1 MKRFYIDTLAN
12 LKSSQP
18 LTIIATP
25 ETWREALLA
34 CHITGDTFDM
44 AQAMLSN
51 HECKSITLYRK
62 CSDCEHPVRLSVVVL
77 APTQSRDM
85 PHQNVFA
92 LQKLLK
98 DEHFSGENAAIAVF
112 LKSHESMA
120 YAAVTAEIVKACP
133 IFTRKTEK
141 QESEVKISLIC
152 HTEDTVLCQAICDII
167 PETARWVDTP
177 TLEMTTENFED
188 EALAFAQKYN
198 LKAQVI
204 AETELQNKGFGGLWH
219 VGKSGKTMPRMV
231 ILEYAHPES
240 NMHHIALVGK
250 GLVYDTGGLCLK
262 PREHMATMKSD
273 MGGAAAVL
281 GAILMASILKL
292 ECKIT
297 AILCIAENGIGPDA
311 LRPDDI
317 IKLYSGLTVEINN
330 TDAEGRL
337 VLGDGVAYASKDLN
351 PDVIIDM
358 ATLTG
363 AQLMCTGKRHAGLL
377 TPDAWIQDLIVDAGK
392 ACGEPVYPLLYAPEI
407 LFSEFKSDTADM
419 KNSCKD
425 RLNAQSSCAGHF
437 VEKHLNKDWHGK
449 YAHIDIAG
457 PAWNGERATGY
468 GALLL
473 VAIASNPNLTWSPE
487 AE

>member
-1 MKRFYIDTLAN
+1 MKHFYIDSLN
-12 LKSSQP
+12 HLKPSQA

-25 ETWREALLA
+25 NTWADALDV
-34 CHITGDTFDM
+34 CHITGDTLEI
-44 AQAMLSN
+44 ARMLLSDG
-51 HECKSITLYRK
+51 ERKSISLYRK
-62 CSDCEHPVRLSVVVL
+62 SADHANPVRLSVIILDAV
-77 APTQSRDM
+77 TSRDM
-85 PHQNVFA
+85 PKQNVFA
-92 LQKLLK
+92 LQKQLK
-98 DEHFSGENAAIAVF
+98 DEHLSGDNAAVALF
-112 LKSHESMA
+112 LETKCGLE
-120 YAAVTAEIVKACP
+120 YASVAAEIVKSCP
-133 IFTRKTEK
+133 VFTRKTEK
-141 QESEVKISLIC
+141 EDKTEKVAIMS
-152 HTEDTVLCQAICDII
+152 HTDDTAWCRAVCEMI
-167 PETARWVDTP
+167 PEVARWVDTP
-177 TLEMTTENFED
+177 TLEMTTEIFES
-188 EALAFAQKYN
+188 EALSLAQKYG
-198 LKAQVI
+198 LKSQVI
-204 AETELQNKGFGGLWH
+204 SDTELLDKGFGGLWH
-219 VGKSGKTMPRMV
+219 VGKSGKTLPRLIV
-231 ILEYAHPES
+231 LEYAHPQLTQ
-240 NMHHIALVGK
+240 NAPHIALVGK

-262 PREHMATMKSD
+262 PRDHMATMKSD

-281 GAILMASILKL
+281 GAITMASLL
-292 ECKIT
+292 QLSCKIT
-297 AILCIAENGIGPDA
+297 AILCVAENGIGPDA

-337 VLGDGVAYASKDLN
+337 VLGDGVAYASKDIQ
-351 PDVIIDM
+351 PDVIIDA

-377 TPDAWIQDLIVDAGK
+377 TPDEQMQQTIVKASK

-407 LFSEFKSDTADM
+407 LFSEFKSDLADM

-473 VAIASNPNLTWSPE
+473 AAVADHICHDAQ
-487 AE
+487 